1 MIQLMAEEL
10 EPAELLP
17 VGTTLHRRYTIDGVL
32 GRGTYGI
39 TYFGHDEKTGT
50 RIALKEYFPYA
61 RITSYNVCYTKLLRY
76 LIIAFAPV
84 VILGIILAV
93 LTVAFYETAFWT
105 LYLIQIVNLSGAAGD
120 FYVV

>member
-61 RITSYNVCYTKLLRY
+61 LADR
-76 LIIAFAPV
+76 APESH
-84 VILGIILAV
+84 V
-93 LTVAFYETAFWT
+93 LTPKKQGVRRAVFSG
-105 LYLIQIVNLSGAAGD
+105 QRDVLSPASGVDGCKGQ
-120 FYVV
+120 